1 MSTPKKVRLGFELRR
16 VEIPIDKILP
26 IRQIKPTDQ
35 CFGKYR
41 AVLASIKAIGLVEPL
56 VVFPNKGAKGTF
68 LLLDGHLRL
77 EALKELSHP
86 TVLCLIALEDDAFT
100 YNDKVSRL
108 SLIQEHKMIMKAL
121 ECGVTEE
128 QIAKA
133 LDIDVQK
140 ISHGKSLLDGLHPEA
155 IQILKDKPITARALH
170 TLKQVKALRQIEMA
184 QLMVSGWNF
193 TYSYARALLVGTAA
207 EQLVKPGEPKRV
219 KGMTGEE
226 IARMEKE
233 MESLE
238 RDFRIFQD
246 QFGQNTL
253 HLGAAQRY
261 VRKLLDNA
269 KVKKFLQQR
278 HPEILEELLEIS
290 ALEAL

>member
-1 MSTPKKVRLGFELRR
+1 MSTPKKVRLGFERQG
-16 VEIPIDKILP
+16 VELALDSILP
-26 IRQIKPTDQ
+26 IRQVKPADE

-56 VVFPNKGAKGTF
+56 VVYPNKGAKGTF

-77 EALKELSHP
+77 KALRELGR
-86 TVLCLIALEDDAFT
+86 TAALCLVSIEDDAFT
-100 YNDKVSRL
+100 YNDKVNRL

-121 ECGVTEE
+121 DGGVTEE

-133 LDIDVQK
+133 LDVDVKK
-140 ISHGKSLLDGLHPEA
+140 IALGKNLLDGLNPEA
-155 IQILKDKPITARALH
+155 IHVLKDKPITERALRV
-170 TLKQVKALRQIEMA
+170 LKHVKALRQIEMA
-184 QLMVSGWNF
+184 QLMVSGSNF
-193 TYSYARALLVGTAA
+193 TFAYARALLVGTNP
-207 EQLVKPGEPKRV
+207 EHLVKPDEPKKV
-219 KGMTGEE
+219 KGLTAAE

-233 MESLE
+233 METLE

-253 HLGAAQRY
+253 HLSGAQRY

-278 HPEILEELLEIS
+278 HPEILEELLELA
-290 ALEAL
+290 ALESV

>member
-1 MSTPKKVRLGFELRR
+1 MNAPPKVRLGFERR
-16 VEIPIDKILP
+16 GIELALDSILP
-26 IRQIKPTDQ
+26 IRQVKPSDQ

-41 AVLASIKAIGLVEPL
+41 AVLASIKAVGLVEPL
-56 VVFPNKGAKGTF
+56 VVYPNKGTKGTF

-77 EALKELSHP
+77 KALRELGRA
-86 TVLCLIALEDDAFT
+86 TALCLISTEDDAFT
-100 YNDKVSRL
+100 YNDKVNRL

-121 ECGVTEE
+121 EGGVTEE
-128 QIAKA
+128 QIAQA
-133 LDIDVQK
+133 LDIDVHK
-140 ISHGKSLLDGLHPEA
+140 IVLGKNLLDGLHAEA
-155 IQILKDKPITARALH
+155 IQILKDKPISERALRI
-170 TLKQVKALRQIEMA
+170 LKHVKALRQIEMA
-184 QLMVSGWNF
+184 QLMVSGSNF
-193 TYSYARALLVGTAA
+193 TFAYARALLVGTAQ
-207 EQLVKPGEPKRV
+207 EHLVKPDQPKKV
-219 KGMTGEE
+219 KGLSAEE

-246 QFGQNTL
+246 EFGQNTL

-261 VRKLLDNA
+261 IRKLLDNA

-278 HPEILEELLEIS
+278 HPELLEELLELA

>member
-1 MSTPKKVRLGFELRR
+1 MSTPKKVHVGFEGRS
-16 VEIPIDKILP
+16 VEIPIDSILP
-26 IRQIKPTDQ
+26 IRQIKPTELSQ
-35 CFGKYR
+35 SKYR

-56 VVFPNKGAKGTF
+56 VVFPNKGTKGAY
-68 LLLDGHLRL
+68 LLLDGHYRL
-77 EALKELSHP
+77 KGLKELGH
-86 TVLCLIALEDDAFT
+86 TTALCLISLDDDAFT
-100 YNDKVSRL
+100 YNDKVNRL
-108 SLIQEHKMIMKAL
+108 SLIQEHRMIMKAL
-121 ECGVTEE
+121 DCGVTEE

-133 LDIDVQK
+133 LSIDIK
-140 ISHGKSLLDGLHPEA
+140 RISRGKNLLVGLHPEA
-155 IQILKDKPITARALH
+155 IQILKDKPISERALH
-170 TLKQVKALRQIEMA
+170 LLKQAKALRQIEMA

-193 TYSYARALLVGTAA
+193 TFSYARALLVGTTA
-207 EQLVKPGEPKRV
+207 EQLVKPEQPKKV
-219 KGMTGEE
+219 KGMTAEE

-278 HPEILEELLEIS
+278 HPELLEELLEIA